1 MLNYQ
6 TRVCLLLPV
15 LDFTSNLNL
24 HLIRIVRDD
33 EIYKVLCS
41 WFKLELALIKIAHT
55 FHHYF
60 DKRHSII
67 DALWNDNGRI
77 AGFIVLMGYNGM
89 SSSLYISSSHTCL

>member
-41 WFKLELALIKIAHT
+41 VPGLN
-55 FHHYF
+55 
-60 DKRHSII
+60 
-67 DALWNDNGRI
+67 WN
-77 AGFIVLMGYNGM
+77 LL
-89 SSSLYISSSHTCL
+89 S